1 VAAAV
6 AAMVEVSYVDDGH
19 GTVEVLT
26 LPAVSSDA
34 LVAEFGS
41 SIDPGCLVLG
51 RVGGATGA
59 VGLRCYGGAAVEASV
74 VMCCL
79 CEAVRARVCCT
90 ACELYF
96 CDGCDHRTHLRT
108 CEAHGRQVCAEC
120 RGGSMPGHPRRALHV
135 GTEIAAEPHSAVP
148 TVPAELERQLQL
160 LLRFYRLH
168 NPAKAEAQG
177 VRAILDERRGGEA
190 AVPPAAWARLCLQ
203 LQGKYGQDEMLQ
215 AEVEAEAR
223 AALEDSLLQRCPE
236 AGGRRLV
243 GAAVASF
250 RAAGYPPQEWVPSLD
265 GMSAEDFE
273 QLLGAL
279 TRAVEKQA
287 VAADEPAEA
296 SPPPPSQPP
305 PPPPLSPPLPPPP
318 GAGPERPAT
327 PPPIELG
334 SGDRGGSGDTSSG
347 AGAAGTAELAPPPPP
362 PPPPP
367 LAVGAGAGGDSGGV
381 AGTWRAY
388 VPRSG
393 GTEVSEFV
401 LELEQWC
408 TLDTPGDGDEADDAV
423 GGAEPEV
430 AAVERARAP
439 GVSNPCGPF

>member
-1 VAAAV
+1 
-6 AAMVEVSYVDDGH
+6 
-19 GTVEVLT
+19 
-26 LPAVSSDA
+26 
-34 LVAEFGS
+34 
-41 SIDPGCLVLG
+41 
-51 RVGGATGA
+51 
-59 VGLRCYGGAAVEASV
+59 
-74 VMCCL
+74 
-79 CEAVRARVCCT
+79 
-90 ACELYF
+90 
-96 CDGCDHRTHLRT
+96 
-108 CEAHGRQVCAEC
+108 
-120 RGGSMPGHPRRALHV
+120 
-135 GTEIAAEPHSAVP
+135 
-148 TVPAELERQLQL
+148 
-160 LLRFYRLH
+160 
-168 NPAKAEAQG
+168 
-177 VRAILDERRGGEA
+177 
-190 AVPPAAWARLCLQ
+190 
-203 LQGKYGQDEMLQ
+203 
-215 AEVEAEAR
+215 
-223 AALEDSLLQRCPE
+223 
-236 AGGRRLV
+236 
-243 GAAVASF
+243 
-250 RAAGYPPQEWVPSLD
+250 
-265 GMSAEDFE
+265 MSAEDFE

-296 SPPPPSQPP
+296 SPPPPSQP

-362 PPPPP
+362 PPP
-367 LAVGAGAGGDSGGV
+367 LEVAGAGGDSGGV